1 MIRVSILALCY
12 NHEAFL
18 EEALT
23 SLEAL
28 PAEVEILIADDAS
41 QDDSPRLL
49 RQWQQK
55 KPDWQ
60 FVFNEKNKGNCATF
74 NSLLARAKGDWVLD
88 FATDDVL
95 IPEQLLRWAE
105 KAGSHP
111 ECGFCYADAFVFKR
125 RNASMPLFSAG
136 WKDSVFPEGW
146 ILHQLF
152 TPGLICPPAV
162 LFSRKAMLEIGGYNE
177 ALSYEDMDCW
187 LRLARRYPVCRYPE
201 PVIQYRQHP
210 ASMSALVYLGR
221 NQRHLQSTLEIL
233 REILTWQEF
242 QPAPASL
249 IAFVRYHLRLCFFLQ
264 LPEEA
269 SAFYRLL
276 EKQNRIQTTD
286 RFLFHL
292 SDSCPGITEL
302 YGLFRQARQQWKE
315 DWQRLSS

>member
-1 MIRVSILALCY
+1 MIRVSVLALCY

-41 QDDSPRLL
+41 QDASPRLL

-60 FVFNEKNKGNCATF
+60 FVFNKKNKGNCATF
-74 NSLLARAKGDWVLD
+74 NTLLARAKGDLILD

-95 IPEQLLRWAE
+95 IPEQLLRWAD
-105 KAGSHP
+105 KAASHP
-111 ECGFCYADAFVFKR
+111 ECGFCYADAFIFKR
-125 RNASMPLFSAG
+125 RNAPMPLFSTG
-136 WKDSVFPEGW
+136 WKYPVFPEGR

-162 LFSRKAMLEIGGYNE
+162 LFSRNAMLEIGGYNE

-233 REILTWQEF
+233 REILTWQEL

-249 IAFVRYHLRLCFFLQ
+249 IAFIRYHLRLCFFLQ
-264 LPEEA
+264 LPVEA
-269 SAFYRLL
+269 SGFYGILK
-276 EKQNRIQTTD
+276 KQNGSKPLDYILNLFSGQLPWISALYFMFRKARSFIRRQT
-286 RFLFHL
+286 H
-292 SDSCPGITEL
+292 
-302 YGLFRQARQQWKE
+302 
-315 DWQRLSS
+315 